1 MACHFTRFA
10 EIVNYGNYPK
20 DMAAIVKGRACL
32 PRLRIVVCITLKN
45 ESMKKYFKNRRDA
58 LQECALRNASKSVEW
73 YKVFKMPKGTRHH
86 GEYAVCSEMEFLN
99 TY

>member
-1 MACHFTRFA
+1 
-10 EIVNYGNYPK
+10 
-20 DMAAIVKGRACL
+20 
-32 PRLRIVVCITLKN
+32 
-45 ESMKKYFKNRRDA
+45 MKKYFKNKKDA
-58 LQECALRNASKSVEW
+58 LSEAKRRNEQKCVEW